1 MKTLCTL
8 LVALLCSGAAV
19 AQPGPYPGYFQLPVN
34 PVTKQVEYTA
44 VVPVADA
51 SSDELFSRA
60 KDWLAQLGTTH
71 SLTHHAVNPEAG
83 TLVTHVR
90 AGNKFDAKA
99 FRLAIQVRDGQYHY
113 RIDQITHTQSD
124 YARAGKYSVGTVTT
138 NIEAYGL
145 RRQRKSLIK
154 TIDQIDN
161 WILTT
166 IDSMNMAVAKSTEP
180 TNLI

>member
-1 MKTLCTL
+1 MKTVCTFL
-8 LVALLCSGAAV
+8 LALFSSVAL

-34 PVTKQVEYTA
+34 RETKKVEYTA
-44 VVPVADA
+44 IVPVAGA
-51 SSDELFSRA
+51 PSEELFSRA
-60 KDWLAQLGTTH
+60 ENWLTQLASTH
-71 SLTHHAVNPEAG
+71 TVTRRVSNPEAG

-113 RIDQITHTQSD
+113 VIDQITHTQSD

-145 RRQRKSLIK
+145 RRQRKNLIK

-161 WILTT
+161 LILTT
-166 IDSMNMAVAKSTEP
+166 ISSLNNTMANFEQP
-180 TNLI
+180 GNLI

>member
-1 MKTLCTL
+1 MKAVCTFL
-8 LVALLCSGAAV
+8 LALVSSAAL

-34 PVTKQVEYTA
+34 QETKKVEYTA
-44 VVPVADA
+44 VVPVDDA
-51 SSDELFSRA
+51 PREELFSRA
-60 KDWLAQLGTTH
+60 EDWLTQLG
-71 SLTHHAVNPEAG
+71 LTHKVTRRVSNPEAG

-90 AGNKFDAKA
+90 SGNSSNNKA
-99 FRLAIQVRDGQYHY
+99 FRLAIQVKDGQYQY
-113 RIDQITHTQSD
+113 VIDQITHTQSD

-145 RRQRKSLIK
+145 RRQRRNLIK
-154 TIDQIDN
+154 TIDQIDS

-166 IDSMNMAVAKSTEP
+166 IGGLNSMMVSSEKP